1 MVKTTELMHSPDE
14 ISARDMSVALLT
26 GGADRPYIFGLVD
39 ALLAHGVK
47 LDLIGSDDLDFP
59 EFRNSPGLNF
69 LNLRGSQRPESPLRD
84 KVIRVLVYYARLI
97 QYAVRARPRIFH
109 IIWNNKFETFDRTL
123 LMLYYRLLGKRIA
136 FTVHNVNAGIR
147 DLNDSFL
154 NRLTLRI
161 QYRLCA
167 HLFVHTEKMKLE
179 LTEGFAVPAEKVAVI
194 PFGINNAV
202 PNTELTREECRH
214 RIGIAA
220 DKKTILF
227 FGNIT
232 SYKGIEYLVS
242 AFQRIADRSGEY
254 QLIIAGQPD
263 RSGTYW
269 ADLEREIR
277 EKTRTDQVVIKA
289 TFVPDE
295 ETEVYF
301 KAADVLVLPYKHV
314 YQSGVLF
321 LGYSFGLPVIAA
333 DVGSLRDDIVEG
345 ETGFLFKPESS
356 EDLTAVLERY
366 FSSDLYENLQARRAC
381 IQAYAEQRH
390 SWQSVAQIT
399 TAVYEQL
406 LKLSLA
412 ETSTEVSAANQPL
425 DLQRPS

>member
-1 MVKTTELMHSPDE
+1 
-14 ISARDMSVALLT
+14 MSVALLT

-59 EFRNSPGLNF
+59 EFRSSPGLNF
-69 LNLRGSQRPESPLRD
+69 LNLRGSQRPESSFRD

-161 QYRLCA
+161 QYRLCD

-179 LTEGFAVPAEKVAVI
+179 LTEGFAVPAETVAVI

-202 PNTELTREECRH
+202 PNTELTREECRN

-242 AFQRIADRSGEY
+242 AFQRIAERGGEY

-269 ADLEREIR
+269 ADLEQEIR
-277 EKTRTDQVVIKA
+277 EKTRADQVLIKA
-289 TFVPDE
+289 TFIPDE

-301 KAADVLVLPYKHV
+301 KATDVLVLPYKHV

-356 EDLTAVLERY
+356 EDLAAVLERY
-366 FSSDLYENLQARRAC
+366 FSSDLYDNLQSRRAY
-381 IQAYAEQRH
+381 IQAYAQQRH

-399 TAVYEQL
+399 TAVYERL
-406 LKLSLA
+406 LKVSLA
-412 ETSTEVSAANQPL
+412 ETSTEASAANRPL